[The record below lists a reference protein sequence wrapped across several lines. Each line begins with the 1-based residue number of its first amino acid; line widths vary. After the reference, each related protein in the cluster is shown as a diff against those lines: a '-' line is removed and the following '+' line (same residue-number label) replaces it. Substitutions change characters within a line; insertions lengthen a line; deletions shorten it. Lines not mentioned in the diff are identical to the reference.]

1 MGKYIIKRVLLLI
14 PTLLI
19 VTIVTFALMRLMPGS
34 AVDLILNKY
43 QAMGF
48 TVDRQDVVVQL
59 GMDKPA
65 IQQYFIWLGDLLRG
79 DMGDS
84 LFQNQ
89 SVVSLI
95 AEKLPI
101 TLELALFTMII
112 INVIS
117 IPAGVITAARQ
128 DSLGD
133 YIVRIISIILMAMPL
148 FWIGTLVLIYPAK
161 WWGYAPTITY
171 VSIFKNFAENMKMFL
186 VPSILGALVQVGM
199 QMRMVRTSVL
209 DVMRQDYVRTAWSK
223 GITEH
228 DVLYGHALR
237 NSLIPVITIIG
248 GSVAGLVGGSV
259 ILENLF
265 NIPGLGSCMVTA
277 LNNYDYPL
285 VQGCVVVLAAIVM
298 IVNLVVDVAYKWCD
312 PRVTLD

>member
-1 MGKYIIKRVLLLI
+1 MGKYIIKRILLLI
-14 PTLLI
+14 PTLLV
-19 VTIVTFALMRLMPGS
+19 VTVVTFALMRLMPGS

-48 TVDRQDVVVQL
+48 TVDRQDVIVQL

-65 IQQYFIWLGDLLRG
+65 VQQYFIWLGDLLRG
-79 DMGDS
+79 NMGDS

-89 SVVSLI
+89 SVASLI

-128 DSLGD
+128 DSIGD
-133 YIVRIISIILMAMPL
+133 YVIRVISIILMAMPL

-171 VSIFKNFAENMKMFL
+171 VSIFKSFVENMKMFL
-186 VPSILGALVQVGM
+186 VPSILGALAQVGM

-209 DVMRQDYVRTAWSK
+209 DVMRQD
-223 GITEH
+223 
-228 DVLYGHALR
+228 
-237 NSLIPVITIIG
+237 
-248 GSVAGLVGGSV
+248 
-259 ILENLF
+259 
-265 NIPGLGSCMVTA
+265 
-277 LNNYDYPL
+277 
-285 VQGCVVVLAAIVM
+285 
-298 IVNLVVDVAYKWCD
+298 
-312 PRVTLD
+312 